1 MSTESSVPAPRRW
14 NDGFNPNAVGLQV
27 RSIGR
32 VQLPLGDAFRLEML
46 DAADPSDDVVHVQY
60 YISTGM
66 GGWALW
72 VSCPSSELADR
83 EAVLRA
89 TQPLSEVR

>member
-1 MSTESSVPAPRRW
+1 MSTESLAPTPRRW
-14 NDGFNPNAVGLQV
+14 NDGFHPNAVGLQI

-32 VQLPLGDAFRLEML
+32 VQLPLGDALRLEML
-46 DAADPSDDVVHVQY
+46 DAADPSRDVAHVQY
-60 YISTGM
+60 YISTEM

-89 TQPLSEVR
+89 APPLSEVR